1 MDHADVIAI
10 GAVFRAQFPV
20 ALIYIARRTLKY
32 LEPLRRRVDDQ
43 VDNLAG
49 FPEIGLQ
56 RLHVG
61 IEATE

>member
-20 ALIYIARRTLKY
+20 ALIYIARRTLVP
-32 LEPLRRRVDDQ
+32 EPSGARSTIRSIILQ
-43 VDNLAG
+43 VS
-49 FPEIGLQ
+49 EIGLQ

-61 IEATE
+61 LEATE